1 MSRYHQS
8 SNPFDEDDD
17 DIKEDDFVVVDKN
30 KLSQTSTGN
39 SNRYTAPSQPVKDP
53 RTVTPATSNKSA
65 TSSYSYG
72 NSNGQ
77 ARNAYPF
84 HNSESEDNPFE
95 DRRQY
100 LQRQIENSENT
111 QLESTQRALA
121 SIYDSE
127 AMGIATAEELMRQG
141 ETLNNIESK
150 TDSMQQNLKTSQRH
164 LNNIKSVF
172 GGIKNWWSTDK
183 KQANSTAKLVEANSR
198 LKAALETSEKSKP
211 DVRGF
216 YDDDDLDSK
225 FMASA
230 RKPVSGQYTMITPV
244 TRSGREEEV
253 DQNLALMGDGMSRL
267 KSLALGLGDEIE
279 KQNEQLDRINTK
291 VDSTDILLG
300 HQNTQMKR
308 ILKN

>member
-53 RTVTPATSNKSA
+53 RTVTPATS
-65 TSSYSYG
+65 SYSYG

-77 ARNAYPF
+77 TRNAYPF

-183 KQANSTAKLVEANSR
+183 KQANSTAKPVEANSR

-216 YDDDDLDSK
+216 YDEDDLDSK

-244 TRSGREEEV
+244 TRSAREEEV